1 MRRLRLPRTS
11 ATKATPQASLS
22 FAGSYR
28 PVADGTAENG
38 TAAGAG
44 GLDMSLPSSA
54 DARASERGHGRGRR
68 PRPVGKGGDRRA
80 RAGTRSP
87 EPTGGGPGGVIPG
100 AAPGPV

>member
-28 PVADGTAENG
+28 PVAAGTAENG

-68 PRPVGKGGDRRA
+68 PGPVVKGGDRRA
-80 RAGTRSP
+80 QARKTHR
-87 EPTGGGPGGVIPG
+87 GGDRWVVIRG
-100 AAPGPV
+100 ATLARFR